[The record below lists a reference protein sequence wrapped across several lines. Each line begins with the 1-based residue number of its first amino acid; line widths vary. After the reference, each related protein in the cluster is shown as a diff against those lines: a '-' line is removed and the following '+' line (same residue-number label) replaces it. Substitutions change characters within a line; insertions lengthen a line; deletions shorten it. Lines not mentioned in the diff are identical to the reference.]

1 MSRRVMLV
9 VVLLLAAVGA
19 GCGGTSTRGQVDGY
33 VKAANAVQASAAGPF
48 AQANRSYARF
58 QSRRLNDP
66 GDVERLSAAETAIR
80 RTKARLARIPA
91 PSAAR
96 QLRTKLLLVYSLNAS
111 LAHETVL
118 LARYGPARQRVLDA
132 VTRANRRL
140 VSALKRANQPSA
152 QAAALTDYRRRLDRA
167 IASLKRLHAPP
178 VVRSMHRAQLKRLA
192 ASRRLAGALRGAVRA
207 RDARRTAKLVI
218 AFRQVGN
225 VRAGERA
232 LQERDL
238 AAYVERRRAIADAV
252 AQVTRERARLDRA
265 K

>member
-1 MSRRVMLV
+1 MSRRVLLA
-9 VVLLLAAVGA
+9 VLLPATVAA
-19 GCGGTSTRGQVDGY
+19 GCGGTSTRNQVDSY
-33 VKAANAVQASAAGPF
+33 VKTLNAVQASAAGPF
-48 AQANRSYARF
+48 AEANRSYARF
-58 QSRRLNDP
+58 QKRRLNDP
-66 GDVERLSAAETAIR
+66 GDVERLIAAETAIR
-80 RTKARLARIPA
+80 RTQARLARIPA

-96 QLRTKLLLVYSLNAS
+96 ELRTKLLLVYSLNAS

-140 VSALKRANQPSA
+140 VSALKRANRA
-152 QAAALTDYRRRLDRA
+152 ADQAAALTDYRRRLDRA
-167 IASLKRLHAPP
+167 TGALRRLHAPP
-178 VVRSMHRAQLKRLA
+178 VARSMHRAQLKRLA

-225 VRAGERA
+225 VRSGERA

-238 AAYVERRRAIADAV
+238 AAYVERRRAIAHAV